1 MRIWIMAAALT
12 LVAGAAAAGPVDG
25 AVAKG
30 ALFSPKGAQASIG
43 AQPFLSSSD
52 IKVLEQVA
60 ATQKYYGA
68 VALSPDEGLMSEATF
83 AAANY
88 HAVEPAREAA
98 LAACNARRKK
108 GSKPCVLVGDILPVG
123 WTKGR
128 PVQLSTDATAGFEQD
143 YLPAKAPKALA
154 GSLET
159 GHWAIATGAGAR
171 EKAVQDCAAKGGAG
185 DCRVLL
191 AD

>member
-1 MRIWIMAAALT
+1 MRIWITAAALT
-12 LVAGAAAAGPVDG
+12 LIAGAAAANPVSG
-25 AVAKG
+25 AAAKG
-30 ALFSPKGAQASIG
+30 ALFSPKGAEAEIS
-43 AQPFLSSSD
+43 AQPFLSASD

-88 HAVEPAREAA
+88 HAVAPAREAA
-98 LAACNARRKK
+98 LAACNGKRKK
-108 GSKPCVLVGDILPVG
+108 ASKPCVIVGDILPVG
-123 WTKGR
+123 WKEGAA
-128 PVQLSTDATAGFEQD
+128 VQLSTDATAGFEQE
-143 YLPAKAPKALA
+143 YLVAKAPKALA
-154 GSLET
+154 GSATT

-171 EKAVQDCAAKGGAG
+171 EKAIKDCAAKGGAK
-185 DCRVLL
+185 DCRVMV